1 MSKPIVNLNGTDIE
15 QLLKQHHDVY
25 KLSLKLREALSHAS
39 PHGRDYQTGD
49 VAELSAARDEWLVQA
64 RAAEACIQWAEDR
77 TVDLQQQNIDRN
89 GSEKAYEILRRCIKE
104 VTP

>member
-25 KLSLKLREALSHAS
+25 KASLKLREALSHAS

-49 VAELSAARDEWLVQA
+49 VSALSEARGEWLEVA
-64 RAAEACIQWAEDR
+64 RGAEACTRWAEDR
-77 TVDLQQQNIDRN
+77 LTSLMQQNVQRN
-89 GSEKAYEILRRCIKE
+89 GSDKAYQIYRR
-104 VTP
+104 VSS